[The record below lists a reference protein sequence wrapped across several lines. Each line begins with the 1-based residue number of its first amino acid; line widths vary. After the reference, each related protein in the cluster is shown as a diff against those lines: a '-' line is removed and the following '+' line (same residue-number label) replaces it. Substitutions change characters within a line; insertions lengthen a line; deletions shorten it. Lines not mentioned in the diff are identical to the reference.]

1 MLRTIECEAAVF
13 GCATVAPQPTEK
25 GGPPDPSCLLAVPG
39 AAHLLSRLP
48 AERWGALAPESVD
61 ATKAHLDAAE
71 LPQPGIIVAPS
82 GMRSEDYAAAAA
94 GLGADPTFCLAIEE
108 TPEGIDAALGVDMKV
123 IALTTTHPPT
133 ALSAADMVIPSL
145 LSLNV
150 VGLHPVLILEVDA
163 LPEYGT
169 FIPGQYKRR

>member
-48 AERWGALAPESVD
+48 PERWGALALDSVD
-61 ATKAHLDAAE
+61 ATLAHLEAAE
-71 LPQPGIIVAPS
+71 LPRPGIIVGPS
-82 GMRSEDYAAAAA
+82 GTRGEDYAAAAA
-94 GLGADPTFCLAIEE
+94 GLGADPSFCLAIEE
-108 TPEGIDAALGVDMKV
+108 TPEGIAAALGIDMKV
-123 IALTTTHPPT
+123 IALTTQHTPHEL
-133 ALSAADMVIPSL
+133 AGADMVIPSL

-163 LPEYGT
+163 LPEFGT